1 MMRKQNDEPDI
12 EEDSDEYVM
21 LKVPY
26 IFHIKYNSLAIWD
39 KLSEEE
45 RADYDNF
52 EEFYREN
59 ISLKWGTIGYL
70 IGTIL
75 MIFLSII
82 LWLYIIYMITGFNIF
97 TLFI

>member
-1 MMRKQNDEPDI
+1 MKKQKDEADI

-21 LKVPY
+21 LKVRY
-26 IFHIKYNSLAIWD
+26 IFHIKYNSMAIWD
-39 KLSEEE
+39 KLSDEE
-45 RADYDNF
+45 RANYNNF

-75 MIFLSII
+75 MIFLSSI